1 MRTTRGVEERLGM
14 TVAGGILVLAMG
26 LAGWATLLLVTLVF
40 AGIAVAGARSG
51 ADAREGMDPAPD
63 HPGTSYDGTSR
74 GPWSDDA

>member
-40 AGIAVAGARSG
+40 AGIAVGGARSG
-51 ADAREGMDPAPD
+51 ADSREGMDPGRD
-63 HPGTSYDGTSR
+63 HPGASYDGTSR
-74 GPWSDDA
+74 GPWSDAA